1 MKFIRDAWMI
11 LHMLLCVGAVMLGYD
26 RNMPWWEL
34 IILVSL
40 AYFANDIVLFVA
52 RLCLGRRRLRRL
64 TSRFEIP
71 TSLRD

>member
-1 MKFIRDAWMI
+1 M
-11 LHMLLCVGAVMLGYD
+11 MLGYD
-26 RNMPWWEL
+26 RNMSWWEL
-34 IILVSL
+34 IILASL

-52 RLCLGRRRLRRL
+52 RLCLGRQRLRRL